1 MGYVAWDVRTTATA
15 RETHI
20 AYVTAYD
27 AHDVHKWSGL
37 GRYIARALESAD
49 LDLDYVNVGEL
60 PVAARAAGKI
70 SAMTL
75 RRRIDPEREPYFAK
89 RWASSVSRALG
100 SDTDVIFSPGTLPIA
115 YLDVDIPRVFWTD
128 ATFASNVDFYPRFS
142 RLHPRTLRNGH
153 ALERKAIETSSAAIY
168 SSDWA
173 ASSAIRDY
181 GADPTKV
188 HVLPFGANL
197 AWTPEARDIDRL
209 LSLRV
214 SRPCRLLFVGK
225 EWERK
230 GGPIALE
237 TAHVLNEA
245 GIETELTV
253 IGTPFADSSKPGV
266 RSLGLVSKVADPGTF
281 RAAYEQAHF
290 LIVPSRAEAAGV
302 VYAEASAFG
311 VPSIATDV
319 GGVSTMVRDGINGR
333 LFSLDAG
340 PEAYA
345 EFIASA
351 LPNYE
356 ELARRAFADY
366 RDRLDWNVNGRRA
379 AAILERIAR

>member
-1 MGYVAWDVRTTATA
+1 M
-15 RETHI
+15 HI

-37 GRYIARALESAD
+37 GKYIACALESAD
-49 LDLDYVNVGEL
+49 LDLHYVNVGEI
-60 PVAARAAGKI
+60 PVAGRAAGKI
-70 SAMTL
+70 FAQTI
-75 RRRIDPEREPYFAK
+75 RGRIDPEREPYFAK
-89 RWASSVSRALG
+89 RWALSLSRALG
-100 SDTDVIFSPGTLPIA
+100 SDTDAVFSPSTLQLA
-115 YLDVDIPRVFWTD
+115 CFDVDIPRVFWTD
-128 ATFASNVDFYPRFS
+128 ATFASIVEFYPRFS

-153 ALERKAIETSSAAIY
+153 ILEKRAIQTSSAAIY

-173 ASSAIRDY
+173 ASSAVRDY

-197 AWTPEARDIDRL
+197 ARTPDAADIDNF
-209 LSLRV
+209 LSLRG
-214 SRPCRLLFVGK
+214 SRPCRLLFVGT

-237 TAHVLNEA
+237 TAHVLNAA

-253 IGTPFADSSKPGV
+253 IGTPIADSPERGV
-266 RSLGLVSKVADPGTF
+266 RSLGFVSKQADPETF
-281 RAAYEQAHF
+281 RAAYERAHF

-351 LPNYE
+351 LPRYE

-379 AAILERIAR
+379 AAILERIAG

>member
-1 MGYVAWDVRTTATA
+1 M
-15 RETHI
+15 HI
-20 AYVTAYD
+20 TYVTTYD

-37 GRYIARALESAD
+37 GKYIACALESAD
-49 LDLDYVNVGEL
+49 LDLHYVNVGEIPL
-60 PVAARAAGKI
+60 VARAAGKI
-70 SAMTL
+70 SAKTI

-89 RWASSVSRALG
+89 RWARSVSRAVG
-100 SDTDVIFSPGTLPIA
+100 SHTDVVFSPSTLPLA
-115 YLDVDIPRVFWTD
+115 YLDTNIPRAFWTD
-128 ATFASNVDFYPRFS
+128 ATFASIVDFYARFS

-153 ALERKAIETSSAAIY
+153 ILEQKALDTSSAAIY

-197 AWTPEARDIDRL
+197 ARTPEARDIDRL

-214 SRPCRLLFVGK
+214 SRPCRLLFVGT

-237 TAHVLNEA
+237 TAHVLNAA

-253 IGTPFADSSKPGV
+253 IGTPLPDSSEPGV
-266 RSLGLVSKVADPGTF
+266 RSLGFVSKEADPETF

-351 LPNYE
+351 LPRYE
-356 ELARRAFADY
+356 ELARSAFADY
-366 RDRLDWNVNGRRA
+366 RERLDWNVNGRRA
-379 AAILERIAR
+379 AAILEQIAG

>member
-1 MGYVAWDVRTTATA
+1 M
-15 RETHI
+15 HI
-20 AYVTAYD
+20 AYATTYD

-37 GRYIARALESAD
+37 GKYIACALESAD
-49 LDLDYVNVGEL
+49 LDLHYVNVGEI

-70 SAMTL
+70 SAMTI
-75 RRRIDPEREPYFAK
+75 RRRIDPEREPYFAT
-89 RWASSVSRALG
+89 RWALSLSRALG
-100 SDTDVIFSPGTLPIA
+100 SDTDVVFSPSTLPLA
-115 YLDVDIPRVFWTD
+115 YLDVDVPRVFWTD
-128 ATFASNVDFYPRFS
+128 ATFASLVDFYPRFS

-153 ALERKAIETSSAAIY
+153 TVEQKAIETSSAAIY

-173 ASSAIRDY
+173 AASAIRDY
-181 GADPTKV
+181 GADPAKV

-197 AWTPEARDIDRL
+197 ARRPEAGDIDQL

-214 SRPCRLLFVGK
+214 SGPCRLLFVGT

-230 GGPIALE
+230 GGPIALK
-237 TAHVLNEA
+237 TAQLLNAA

-253 IGTPFADSSKPGV
+253 IGTPIADSTEPGV
-266 RSLGLVSKVADPGTF
+266 RSLGFVSKEADPETF
-281 RAAYEQAHF
+281 RSAYERAHF

-319 GGVSTMVRDGINGR
+319 GGVSTMVRDGVNGR
-333 LFSLDAG
+333 LFSVEAG

-351 LPNYE
+351 LPRYE